1 MEIESAFEYVA
12 EKVDKALLNDGYK
25 RQSVNSQSDDELM
38 ALFTGEDAAY
48 NIIYYKDKMRMV
60 LRHCAMDG
68 GEPDNKWKSVATW
81 LFDPAVDTEK
91 EADSIAQDF
100 VETIQGPQQQAII
113 QTQKKKKKDN
123 NGNVD
128 SLFFANRMVNFFP
141 SLKDDISYEKLHY
154 VPFRGVTF
162 AREKILPLFTEF
174 VENEGANTIG
184 KLSQSLNDIYD
195 MGDLD
200 VKGIISYVLLN
211 SVEDKGKR
219 EQLLVNFSEPN
230 KKIIAAAYSLR
241 GKKIKPEKQKKK
253 RSGMFAKALEAQQEQ
268 QGR

>member
-1 MEIESAFEYVA
+1 METEKAFEYVA
-12 EKVDKALLNDGYK
+12 EKLDKALLTDGYT
-25 RQSVNSQSDDELM
+25 RQSVGSQNSNELT

-48 NIIYYKDKMRMV
+48 NIIYYREKMRMV
-60 LRHCAMDG
+60 LRHCEMDG

-81 LFDPAVDTEK
+81 LFDPSVDTER

-100 VETIQGPQQQAII
+100 IETIQGPKQQAII

-128 SLFFANRMVNFFP
+128 PLFFANRMVNFFP
-141 SLKDDISYEKLHY
+141 SLKDDIAYEKLHY

-174 VENEGANTIG
+174 VKNEGANTLG

-211 SVEDKGKR
+211 SVEDADKR
-219 EQLLVNFSEPN
+219 EQLLVNFSDSN
-230 KKIIAAAYSLR
+230 KKIIVATYTLR
-241 GKKIKPEKQKKK
+241 GKKIKPEKPKKK
-253 RSGMFAKALEAQQEQ
+253 RSGMFAEALQAQQEQ
-268 QGR
+268 HGL